1 VILSSE
7 LAFEDFLRRVSK
19 QKLRV
24 QLEAFPHRLAP
35 EVVYQADSD
44 RLEAGLRSG
53 TRLGLRLAFERCEG
67 LSRSERRRA
76 A

>member
-1 VILSSE
+1 MTLSSE
-7 LAFEDFLRRVSK
+7 MAFEDFLRRASK

-24 QLEAFPHRLAP
+24 QLEASPRRLDPA
-35 EVVYQADSD
+35 VVYQQDSD
-44 RLEAGLRSG
+44 RLLEGLRSG

-67 LSRSERRRA
+67 LTRVERRRA